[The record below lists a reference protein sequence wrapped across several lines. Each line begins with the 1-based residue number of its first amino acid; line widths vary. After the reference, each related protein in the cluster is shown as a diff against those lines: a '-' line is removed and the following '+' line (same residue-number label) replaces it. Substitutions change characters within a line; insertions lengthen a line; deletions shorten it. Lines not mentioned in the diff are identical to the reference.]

1 MSSTSVKTFAS
12 TDPGASALSGTAGSQ
27 LAIVKTC
34 LVDGRGAGAVA
45 TLVVAAG
52 IATANYA
59 AGHPFAVG
67 SVGLFAGATP
77 AELNGE
83 KRILTASTTAVTFA
97 APGIADGAATGS
109 ITSKLAAA
117 GWTELYP
124 GTANVLALKPSV
136 PEATGCVVR
145 LDDSSAQNARVRAY
159 EQSPGTNL
167 IIGDSRLAHFDMDLV
182 DSLTGQSWQNLA
194 FGGASLKECVDLAN
208 YVLDSGNQVDRILF
222 ELSFYTLN
230 SSYNTDRFSA
240 LEATL
245 RNPLAYCLNLEYNVN
260 ALTVFMDTVKGTPD
274 TIESGDW
281 TAADYLDDAGNTIP
295 LHKKLYE
302 YPALITTR
310 CQNWTLNETE
320 LAEFL
325 AMAQR
330 CADRG
335 VELTI
340 VLPPMAANVRTEVCD
355 AFGITAVMQDEVLP
369 LLEKQNFTV
378 LNYEWGT
385 SCITDDDT
393 QFFDGFHLDEKYGL
407 PDWTAELFDD
417 MQR

>member
-1 MSSTSVKTFAS
+1 MKHIIKKLALLFVPVYLWFAFF
-12 TDPGASALSGTAGSQ
+12 
-27 LAIVKTC
+27 
-34 LVDGRGAGAVA
+34 VA
-45 TLVVAAG
+45 FEPNNYFG
-52 IATANYA
+52 I
-59 AGHPFAVG
+59 
-67 SVGLFAGATP
+67 
-77 AELNGE
+77 
-83 KRILTASTTAVTFA
+83 KTAS
-97 APGIADGAATGS
+97 
-109 ITSKLAAA
+109 
-117 GWTELYP
+117 
-124 GTANVLALKPSV
+124 
-136 PEATGCVVR
+136 
-145 LDDSSAQNARVRAY
+145 SSQPVARVRAY

-369 LLEKQNFTV
+369 LLEKQNFAV
-378 LNYEWGT
+378 LNYEWCT